1 MEGNIAVDKKT
12 VLRTFNIHFF
22 EFMDDIIRIY
32 PEADDIISGRATFE
46 LIKKANPTAI
56 IKVWH
61 KFIYSPYSD
70 VIEKGD
76 ITFFFEKDYSE
87 DLAHLANYN
96 EVMGIIDRI
105 RKPIQNMNPLN
116 KAHSTKYIQ
125 NLSKL
130 TIMYNS

>member
-32 PEADDIISGRATFE
+32 PDADDIISGRATFE

-105 RKPIQNMNPLN
+105 RKPIQNMNPSN

-130 TIMYNS
+130 TIMYSS